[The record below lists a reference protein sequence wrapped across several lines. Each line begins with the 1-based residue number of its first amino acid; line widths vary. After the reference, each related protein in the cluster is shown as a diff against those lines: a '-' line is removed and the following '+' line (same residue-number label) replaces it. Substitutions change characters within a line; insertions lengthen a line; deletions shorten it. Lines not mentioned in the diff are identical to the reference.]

1 MTGFK
6 PRLVSLSIAVA
17 LGLGAASSAAAV
29 SGLTP
34 IGRYSAGA
42 YNQSAAEIVAYDK
55 HTQRLFVVNAQSAK
69 VDVLDISDPTTPTKL
84 GEIDPA
90 AADGANF
97 SGGSANSVA
106 VMNGIMAVAIEASP
120 KTDNGIVAFYDAR
133 TLAFINSVG
142 VGALPDMLTF
152 TPDGSKVLVANEG
165 EPNDAYD
172 VDPEG
177 SVSIIDIS
185 SGVANATVQHA
196 TFTTFN
202 AQEATLKAAGV
213 RIYGPGA
220 SVAQDLEPEYIAV
233 SADSATAWVTL
244 QENNAVAILDI
255 ASATFTDIKPLGW
268 KDHSIAGNGLDPSDE
283 DSIASGNSGA
293 PNIQIVTRPV
303 RGMYQPDTIAAYSH
317 GGQTYLVT
325 ANEGDARDYAGF
337 SEEVR
342 IRAYC
347 GALDPLVFTDAA
359 NLVTDAQL
367 GRLRITSTPN
377 GGYNGKNGSNQCE
390 VLYSY
395 GARSFSIWNAD
406 MTLAYDSGD
415 DFEQNTAALY
425 AANFNASNT
434 NNDLDSR
441 SASKGPEPEGVA
453 IGTVDGATYAFIGL
467 ERVGGVMIYDITD
480 PAAVS
485 YVAYANNRD
494 FTIAPGTPPAAG
506 TASAVPGGSDAGD
519 LGPEGLT
526 FIPAAASP
534 NGYPLLVVG
543 NEISGT
549 TTIFRVDGA
558 TQASDDVPAAY
569 TFTNQTGVATGAV
582 VVSASVTP
590 TGYDRAAAIAI
601 SGGEYSVNGAPFTAT
616 AGYITPGD
624 NVRVRL
630 TAASGANTSSTATL
644 DINSVTAAFTV
655 TTAKAGGGAL
665 GWLGLSLLALPL
677 WLTRRTR
684 RNAL

>member
-17 LGLGAASSAAAV
+17 LGLGAASSAAAI

-34 IGRYSAGA
+34 VGRYSAGA

-69 VDVLDISDPTTPTKL
+69 VDVLDISDPATPTKL

-97 SGGSANSVA
+97 SGGAANSVA
-106 VMNGIMAVAIEASP
+106 VMNGLMAVAIEASP
-120 KTDNGIVAFYDAR
+120 KTDNGI
-133 TLAFINSVG
+133 
-142 VGALPDMLTF
+142 
-152 TPDGSKVLVANEG
+152 
-165 EPNDAYD
+165 
-172 VDPEG
+172 DPEG
-177 SVSIIDIS
+177 SVSVIDIS
-185 SGVANATVQHA
+185 NGVANATVQHA
-196 TFTTFN
+196 TFTAFN
-202 AQEATLKAAGV
+202 AQETALKSAGV

-233 SADSATAWVTL
+233 SADSTTAWVTL

-268 KDHSIAGNGLDPSDE
+268 KDHSVAGSGLDPSDE

-293 PNIQIVTRPV
+293 PNIQITTRPV
-303 RGMYQPDTIAAYSH
+303 RGMYQPDTIAAYTH
-317 GGQTYLVT
+317 NDLTYLVT

-342 IRAYC
+342 VRAHC
-347 GALDPLVFTDAA
+347 GTLDPLVFPDAA
-359 NLVTDAQL
+359 DLVTDAQL

-377 GGYNGKNGSNQCE
+377 GGYDGKNGSNECE

-395 GARSFSIWNAD
+395 GARSFTIWNAD
-406 MTLAYDSGD
+406 MMLAFDSGD
-415 DFEQNTAALY
+415 DFEQITAALY
-425 AANFNASNT
+425 PANFNASNS

-441 SASKGPEPEGVA
+441 SAAKGPEPEGVA
-453 IGTVDGATYAFIGL
+453 IGEVDGATYAFIGL

-480 PAAVS
+480 PAAAS

-494 FTIAPGTPPAAG
+494 FTILPGTPPAAG

-526 FIPAAASP
+526 FIPATASP

-558 TQASDDVPAAY
+558 TQMTDDVPDAYSFTSQSDVAASA
-569 TFTNQTGVATGAV
+569 Q

-590 TGYDRAAAIAI
+590 AGYDRAAPISI
-601 SGGEYSVNGAPFTAT
+601 SGGEYSLNGAPFTAA
-616 AGYITPGD
+616 AGHITPGD
-624 NVRVRL
+624 AVRL
-630 TAASGANTSSTATL
+630 RITAAATAGASRSAAL
-644 DINSVTAAFTV
+644 DINGVVSTFTA
-655 TTAKAGGGAL
+655 TTAKSGGGAF
-665 GWLGLSLLALPL
+665 GWLGLLLLAVPL
-677 WLTRRTR
+677 LRGHR
-684 RNAL
+684 RNAVCQ

>member
-1 MTGFK
+1 MIGFK
-6 PRLVSLSIAVA
+6 PGLVSLSIAIA
-17 LGLGAASSAAAV
+17 LGVGATSSTAAV

-55 HTQRLFVVNAQSAK
+55 HTQRLFVVNAQSAR

-172 VDPEG
+172 IDPEG

-185 SGVANATVQHA
+185 NGVADATVQHA
-196 TFTTFN
+196 TFTAFN
-202 AQEATLKAAGV
+202 AQEATLKSAGV

-233 SADSATAWVTL
+233 SGDSTTAWVTL

-268 KDHSIAGNGLDPSDE
+268 KDHSVVGNGLDPSDE

-293 PNIQIVTRPV
+293 PNIQITTRPV
-303 RGMYQPDTIAAYSH
+303 RGMYQPDTIAAYIH
-317 GGQTYLVT
+317 NDQTYLVT

-342 IRAYC
+342 IRAHC
-347 GALDPLVFTDAA
+347 GTLDPQVFADAA
-359 NLVTDAQL
+359 DLVTDAQL

-377 GGYNGKNGSNQCE
+377 GGYNSKNGSNECE

-395 GARSFSIWNAD
+395 GARSFTIWNAD
-406 MTLAYDSGD
+406 ITLAYDSGD
-415 DFEQNTAALY
+415 DFEQTTAALY
-425 AANFNASNT
+425 PANFNASNT

-453 IGTVDGATYAFIGL
+453 IGEVEGATYAFIGL
-467 ERVGGVMIYDITD
+467 ERVGGVMVYDITD

-494 FTIAPGTPPAAG
+494 FTIVPGTPPDAG
-506 TASAVPGGSDAGD
+506 TASTVPGGSDAGD

-526 FIPAAASP
+526 FISAAASP

-549 TTIFRVDGA
+549 TTVFRVDGA
-558 TQASDDVPAAY
+558 TQASDDVPNAF
-569 TFTNQTGVATGAV
+569 TFASQTGVATSAV
-582 VVSASVTP
+582 VTSDSVTP
-590 TGYDRAAAIAI
+590 SGYDRAATISI
-601 SGGEYSVNGAPFTAT
+601 SGGEYSVNGAPFTAD

-624 NVRVRL
+624 SVRVRV
-630 TAASGANTSSTATL
+630 TAASSANSSNTATL
-644 DINSVTAAFTV
+644 EINGVTATFTV
-655 TTAKAGGGAL
+655 TTTKSGGGAL
-665 GWLGLSLLALPL
+665 GWLGLSLLAVPL
-677 WLTRRTR
+677 WRTRRTR
-684 RNAL
+684 QNRA